1 MSPLH
6 AGTRRDRRFPV
17 AACLTLLV
25 LAGMGCHAGLTPGAN
40 ARPAK
45 EEKSDRPED
54 ADKPKIQLKT
64 DPAVGFTPVTAT
76 VTGLV
81 SGIRRDD
88 PNYCHA
94 AVTWVLLWPGQ
105 REEDA
110 QKVREDPAC
119 LHAEEEISV
128 DLAYT
133 KVFDLVRPGSYL
145 VRLEIEGKDHS
156 RVRSGFT
163 KIQVLRVQ

>member
-1 MSPLH
+1 M
-6 AGTRRDRRFPV
+6 
-17 AACLTLLV
+17 
-25 LAGMGCHAGLTPGAN
+25 LAGLVFHSGLTPEAAAKPG
-40 ARPAK
+40 K
-45 EEKSDRPED
+45 EEKSDRP
-54 ADKPKIQLKT
+54 ADPEKPKILLRA

-76 VTGLV
+76 VTGLL

-88 PNYCHA
+88 GNYCHA
-94 AVTWVLLWPGQ
+94 AVTWTLVWPGQ

-119 LHAEEEISV
+119 LHAEDELTV

-133 KVFDLVRPGSYL
+133 KVFDLERPGSYL
-145 VRLEIEGKDHS
+145 VRLEIEGKDHT
-156 RVRSGFT
+156 RVRSAFT

>member
-1 MSPLH
+1 MRPLH
-6 AGTRRDRRFPV
+6 AGTRLDRRSPV
-17 AACLTLLV
+17 AACLSLLV
-25 LAGMGCHAGLTPGAN
+25 LAGVVFHAGLTPGA
-40 ARPAK
+40 AAKSGK
-45 EEKSDRPED
+45 EEKPDRQDNVE
-54 ADKPKIQLKT
+54 KPKILLKS

-76 VTGLV
+76 VTGLL

-88 PNYCHA
+88 RNYCHA
-94 AVTWVLLWPGQ
+94 AVTWVLVFPGQ

-119 LHAEEEISV
+119 LHAEDEVSV

-133 KVFDLVRPGSYL
+133 KVFDLERPGSYL
-145 VRLEIEGKDHS
+145 VRLEIEGKDHT
-156 RVRSGFT
+156 RVRSAFT